1 MHFHEISG
9 TDELNMGRIART
21 QCVDVALFYTVSH
34 VAWSVRLCVCVLGI
48 RVNCAQTVEPIEM
61 SLCGKLVWTR

>member
-34 VAWSVRLCVCVLGI
+34 VAWSVRLCVCLGHT
-48 RVNCAQTVEPIEM
+48 RE
-61 SLCGKLVWTR
+61 LCTNG

>member
-34 VAWSVRLCVCVLGI
+34 VAWSVRLCVCVGHT
-48 RVNCAQTVEPIEM
+48 RE
-61 SLCGKLVWTR
+61 LCTNG